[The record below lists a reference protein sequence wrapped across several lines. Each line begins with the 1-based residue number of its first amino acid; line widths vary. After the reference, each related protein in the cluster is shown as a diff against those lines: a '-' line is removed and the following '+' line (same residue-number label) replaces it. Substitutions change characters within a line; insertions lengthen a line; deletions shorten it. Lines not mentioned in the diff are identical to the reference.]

1 MKQHSR
7 LCPAE
12 AGRGSAVRLPRR
24 SPSSNGSCWLPSS
37 ALPDRESSGYVRL
50 VSLSTMASADFSAFT
65 PPITGRGA
73 AVSPPPRGSE
83 ISPGKDAV
91 LPRTAAAF
99 TSTTEPVGF
108 AVLCQLAP
116 SRRPSMR
123 FLFIG
128 SRVSP
133 SLPPHGRSPFR
144 SWLRLV
150 FCLYGSST
158 GDLNPFWTAPMLGA
172 HRVGGGF

>member
-1 MKQHSR
+1 M
-7 LCPAE
+7 LPI
-12 AGRGSAVRLPRR
+12 GSALAGELAHRVSSLPISDPRSDASRPVQPFLILKSSGFFVDTSLLRLPA
-24 SPSSNGSCWLPSS
+24 CWIT
-37 ALPDRESSGYVRL
+37 
-50 VSLSTMASADFSAFT
+50 TMASADFPRHFL
-65 PPITGRGA
+65 RG
-73 AVSPPPRGSE
+73 
-83 ISPGKDAV
+83 ISPGKNAV

-116 SRRPSMR
+116 SCRPSMR

-144 SWLRLV
+144 SWLQLV
-150 FCLYGSST
+150 FCLYGSYT

-172 HRVGGGF
+172 HKAPDRTRYRAAVS